1 MKFKYFSLAI
11 ILALVSCGT
20 NTSPK
25 LSKTEKN
32 FAKIKT
38 TTGQRDVSLH
48 LSNNRIWNMRMS
60 FPKDTT
66 QKKPLIIA
74 LHWAGGGDTYKEF
87 STCLVEPGMA
97 DLDAYIIAP
106 DGEYL
111 LWTNQY
117 NEDKIIKLVLLAKKF
132 WNIDPKRIIVTGYS
146 NGGIGSWFFAD
157 KHPELFNAAIP
168 IAGVYYA
175 KNKINIPMYV
185 IHGEKDELFKVK
197 KTASFVALANK
208 NGSDIRFVVNPNYS
222 HKMACAYVDELKKA
236 ANWLVN
242 KVWK

>member
-1 MKFKYFSLAI
+1 MEFKYFSLVLF
-11 ILALVSCGT
+11 LALVSCGT

-25 LSKTEKN
+25 LSKIERN
-32 FAKIKT
+32 FNKIKT
-38 TTGQRDVSLH
+38 TVGKRDVSLRI
-48 LSNNRIWNMRMS
+48 SNNRTWNMRMC
-60 FPKDTT
+60 FPKDAT

-87 STCLVEPGMA
+87 STCLIEPGMA

-117 NEDKIIKLVLLAKKF
+117 NEDKIIKLVTMAKRF
-132 WNIDPKRIIVTGYS
+132 WNIDTNKIIVTGYS

-168 IAGVYYA
+168 IAGVYYTE
-175 KNKINIPMYV
+175 NKINIPMYV
-185 IHGEKDELFKVK
+185 IHGEKDELFKVQ
-197 KTASFVALANK
+197 KTASFVELANK
-208 NGSDIRFVVNPNYS
+208 NGSDIEFVVNPELS
-222 HKMACAYVDELKKA
+222 HHMACAYVYELKKA
-236 ANWLVN
+236 TKWL
-242 KVWK
+242 KKKIQ